1 MKQKA
6 SLTLRPS
13 VTQNSFLRNCEVLNR
28 HKFIGSRE
36 VAGEPCRDK
45 WHVSGW
51 DTWEKSRAGA
61 GPRRVS
67 AHLSSLGGLTSP
79 CSPALPTPLPSC
91 QMTMPCRRLGLLAPR
106 DYALQEAGEL
116 PVLRDPHSVPS
127 LGLGSGSSILVILSA
142 PPPGRRALKASGR
155 EFSMKRLVGPPC
167 SYMAGLQALLHFSLL
182 EQWGHPRA
190 VPTSY
195 PAASVQQSL
204 PDAA

>member
-1 MKQKA
+1 MTACCFEITGILLQRKSLEEYNKGLTAIIIRWWDFRLLLPPLFFFWHKELFTEKIDGEVKQKA

-51 DTWEKSRAGA
+51 DTWEKRRAGA

-91 QMTMPCRRLGLLAPR
+91 QMTMPCRRLGSSR
-106 DYALQEAGEL
+106 FWEARTL
-116 PVLRDPHSVPS
+116 
-127 LGLGSGSSILVILSA
+127 
-142 PPPGRRALKASGR
+142 
-155 EFSMKRLVGPPC
+155 C
-167 SYMAGLQALLHFSLL
+167 QALDWALAAASYWFSLL
-182 EQWGHPRA
+182 LLQGEGPQRHQVGNSPW
-190 VPTSY
+190 SIW
-195 PAASVQQSL
+195 
-204 PDAA
+204 